1 MVSLA
6 LRSSNFQNVGGNC
19 GYATVSSTVLLHALM
34 KCKIEHVAERGL
46 FQSCELLH
54 VAWFER
60 EFPDESV
67 GSQ

>member
-6 LRSSNFQNVGGNC
+6 LRSSTFQYLGETY
-19 GYATVSSTVLLHALM
+19 GYAAVCSRVLLHALM
-34 KCKIEHVAERGL
+34 KCKIEHVAERGS

-54 VAWFER
+54 VARFER